1 MDLNL
6 VRSLLTVAALVAF
19 LGIVWWA
26 YAPSRRERFERDAMM
41 PFEENGHGDPRA

>member
-1 MDLNL
+1 MDLNFL
-6 VRSLLTVAALVAF
+6 RSLLTVAALVAF

-41 PFEENGHGDPRA
+41 PFEEADHGGPRP